1 MPDRW
6 PQIDRHRCIKTFKA
20 IHISCLLVLSCC
32 LLLPVAATGDPL
44 DRLFFT
50 PQDRAHL
57 EKLRWASAGAR
68 ASGQNQSDNPKIAE
82 DKPQFFALK
91 GTVTKKSGFQALWLN
106 DLKYTK
112 TDLPVYVVPRSP
124 FFAGQILLRMPE
136 TGKSYRLR
144 PGQTLDITNGRIREA
159 YEPAPKAAAPKDQS
173 AADPAP
179 LTKAPAGPIPVPGGS
194 GAPKP

>member
-1 MPDRW
+1 MPDIC
-6 PQIDRHRCIKTFKA
+6 PQVDRHRCIKTFEA
-20 IHISCLLVLSCC
+20 IFIFCLLILSNG
-32 LLLPVAATGDPL
+32 LLLPVAATGDSL

-57 EKLRWASAGAR
+57 EKLRWASTGAR
-68 ASGQNQSDNPKIAE
+68 VSGQNQSDDPKVTE

-112 TDLPVYVVPRSP
+112 TDLPAYVVPRSP
-124 FFAGQILLRMPE
+124 FFAGQILLQMPA

-144 PGQTLDITNGRIREA
+144 PGQTLDLTTGRIREA
-159 YEPAPKAAAPKDQS
+159 YEPAPKAATPKAQS
-173 AADPAP
+173 AAEPAP
-179 LTKAPAGPIPVPGGS
+179 LIKAPSGPIPVPGGY